1 MTKAIPLAVCLE
13 SPVGTIPAGIINYK
27 TIVNL
32 QQLELPQ
39 GVKSL
44 DMKEEKKTPVSGET
58 V

>member
-1 MTKAIPLAVCLE
+1 MTKANPLAVCPE
-13 SPVGTIPAGIINYK
+13 SPVGTIPAGINYK
-27 TIVNL
+27 TIINL

-44 DMKEEKKTPVSGET
+44 GMKEEKKTPVSGET